1 MDQTDIKILA
11 LLQKDATCSVAEIA
25 EQVNLSVTPCWRR
38 IQKLKDDGVIA
49 RNAILLDPRA
59 LGLNLT
65 VFVSIKTSQHNEK
78 WTQSLINAVMA
89 LPNVVEFHRMAG
101 DIDYLLKVVV
111 EDMAAYDRFYR
122 RLIAAVDLLDVSA
135 SFSMEVIKSTTELP
149 LDAPDTLRAGSF
161 PEGRPVANGPGRQR
175 AIFFPGAGLRRIQ
188 ISFGLLQAPYLAILL
203 RAGRRSISVIPAM
216 GMNPGYQRTLCRWQ
230 YPPAVP
236 DWRRRNPRR
245 WKSFWW
251 DGTAPTTCGCS
262 PTAP

>member
-25 EQVNLSVTPCWRR
+25 EQVHLSVTPCWRR

-78 WTQSLINAVMA
+78 WTQSLISAVMA

-101 DIDYLLKVVV
+101 DVDYLLKVVV

-122 RLIAAVDLLDVSA
+122 RLIGAVDLLDVSA
-135 SFSMEVIKSTTELP
+135 SFSMEVG
-149 LDAPDTLRAGSF
+149 AG
-161 PEGRPVANGPGRQR
+161 R
-175 AIFFPGAGLRRIQ
+175 AILFPRPAAAGDANSVRGLEGPLSRN
-188 ISFGLLQAPYLAILL
+188 SFA
-203 RAGRRSISVIPAM
+203 RARA
-216 GMNPGYQRTLCRWQ
+216 
-230 YPPAVP
+230 
-236 DWRRRNPRR
+236 
-245 WKSFWW
+245 
-251 DGTAPTTCGCS
+251 
-262 PTAP
+262 